1 MSDIDSSHGIAGG
14 TAGIVDHIT
23 PGAGPGSREH
33 DGRDAGDIDMARDG
47 VDLLFAS
54 IARRLCPEDALL
66 APDRDRLLWNAV
78 EYLRSHVGRLE
89 ARLDNRLKPRQ
100 HEQGEDRDADAG
112 DDDDAGDEEF
122 LKAEQAEATQRQIDV
137 LRAALDHAL
146 MRYGE
151 VVGRPWLVRHSS
163 LDMQGSELGL
173 GAQIDAEAFLEAR
186 GAWQPAEDTLTRVRE
201 AMEEQAEKRAKLRA
215 SALGREV
222 PEPLAELGLS
232 GSDTGENTAAA
243 LAGMFQALSLVYPDG
258 TQLQDERSAGAW
270 RLVRLFDATAEQASA
285 DAMKRMPDHPALPG
299 ESEAEAV
306 AAFDEGTRSFMR
318 RIEMLAR
325 ATDGAAA
332 LYLQTTEEDWE
343 RRDPTMTAA
352 GGPRTPAHAG
362 LTGEHYAA
370 THRIAQLGH
379 PSPLP
384 LDGPHVV
391 IAGGAELD
399 PETSREAVE
408 AALERLHERIPEMVL
423 HYAARLQ
430 DRGGKARRQGVD
442 PIVRRWATARG
453 VPLIPHPP
461 RWDAENGRYD
471 IHGRDDGWIAMKP
484 ELVVDFGG
492 GNAHRRFL
500 SLAERNGIPYR
511 SAGVRAP
518 SQALETGTRS
528 AAPDGSDPETAA
540 TDMAAQG
547 RHMLAA
553 SRESQAEVQGAA
565 DESRHDPDAQIAPA
579 AQPAPRN
586 YGTREACVFR
596 STRGQWGI
604 FSNFARLPGPIS
616 AADRDF
622 TTSEHLY
629 QASKFRQSPEVQA
642 RIAGARTPRDAA
654 KLGRDKGNEP
664 DADWNDRRIDAMRW
678 AIRMKRE
685 AHPELVDAALEKT
698 GDLPIVESST
708 KGDTFWGAQPE
719 GDRLVGRNVLGR
731 LWMELRQQ
739 IRDGDPGA
747 RASAWPDPLTP
758 APLSASASQ
767 SVESDV
773 PEPRA
778 ERNRAD
784 TEPRTLRW
792 AGIGARKTPEAV
804 LADMSGL
811 ARQMAGA
818 GFHLASGGAEGAD
831 AAFAAGTP
839 VGQRTIWL
847 PWEGYNKLRGPDCRT
862 LSPERMREC
871 LAIAEEHHPA
881 WHRCSDGVKKMHA
894 RNVAILLG
902 PDLDRPVDAV
912 VCWTAGG
919 REEGGTGEALR
930 IAASRGIPVL
940 NLGSMTMQAVQE
952 RLRQLQQAP
961 ASRQQQDRR
970 PDPAPTRTRETARTA
985 GEERRQRRDLR
996 RERAL
1001 TRIRGMLREF
1011 DITTLPRDALAELR
1025 AAGQA
1030 DRPDDER
1037 LHALTPDQLVDGL
1050 DRLNQQI
1057 EQLRA
1062 TMPASGGAVPEGRE
1076 SAIRIAAM
1084 EEAADRFHAVLADK
1098 TLAGMREEDSRD
1110 IRDGGPSLNTQD
1122 RKFAA
1127 DTQKQ
1132 VLAVMLSVWRL
1143 AREGPLATES
1153 NRLVSKAAGAFA
1165 AQHRW
1170 VDDILAAETRERS
1183 GLGLD
1188 HAPGSA
1194 EETAALAR
1202 GAADAGEAGEDYEYM
1217 RTAAEQQQKDDAY
1230 LALAVRARRLDLMT
1244 RTAETFSEAVRID
1257 MSREFRERDRL
1268 RTQHLDGAET
1278 PDAVR
1283 EREKELR
1290 AAHRQLIDSA
1300 FGNLETLCPVDH
1312 VSGEDRDRL
1321 LSRFAGVFRE
1331 LARELEAS
1339 VQRTVGK
1346 GKNADSF
1353 HRRQAAANYMRELV
1367 GYAEKELA
1375 RKTDRQA
1382 HVWTPRETQNAG
1394 EWLMDRLRRARD
1406 RRRAESLAPEGRH
1419 LAIVGGRSLGEEHGQ
1434 RIAQLLNH
1442 ERARNPGTP
1451 LVLHCI
1457 EQEGA
1462 GLHAAKWAAMH
1473 GVACVTHRP
1482 KRYSASQL
1490 RKRDALLLGVPP
1502 DTLWNFGADPDR
1514 DKAAHM
1520 LVESA
1525 RKAEHPIEIR
1535 NIESETDGL
1544 IVSETVIDPPL
1555 AVNREFKR
1563 IFAAWQEADNAGDD
1577 GALIYRPGIEEL
1589 QPDIDRILA
1598 TPHLTG
1604 DERSFLTNFKG
1615 ALDSESRVRDEID
1628 SAIQRGRKHL
1638 AQYEAL
1644 MERRGPHAE
1653 GTVLFDTDP
1662 DYRKWELHARQIVR
1676 TFENWFAIDDEQ
1688 RDHIDRRRLDLTDI
1702 AAELRAI
1709 RRTARSA
1716 ELPPH
1721 RVEIPLENEPGPV
1734 DQRLDPKRHAD
1745 LMERALL
1752 PEDERDAQAVAELAR
1767 WSRAWPKESLNLF
1780 RLYVD
1785 DAVQAGQKV
1794 SMHRLAYGLPPA
1806 LAAGMEHINREIWAR
1821 EAVAIGQRQQM
1832 RERGMGLSA

>member
-14 TAGIVDHIT
+14 TAEIIDHLT
-23 PGAGPGSREH
+23 PGAGPGYREH
-33 DGRDAGDIDMARDG
+33 DGRDAGDIGMARDG

-100 HEQGEDRDADAG
+100 TEQGEDRNADA
-112 DDDDAGDEEF
+112 DDDAGDEEF
-122 LKAEQAEATQRQIDV
+122 LKAEQAEATQRQIEV

-146 MRYGE
+146 MRYDE
-151 VVGRPWLVRHSS
+151 VMGRPWLVRHDS

-215 SALGREV
+215 SALGREA
-222 PEPLAELGLS
+222 PEPLAELVLS

-243 LAGMFQALSLVYPDG
+243 LAGMFQALHLVYPDG
-258 TQLQDERSAGAW
+258 TQLQDERAAGAW
-270 RLVRLFDATAEQASA
+270 RLVRLFDSAAEHLSV
-285 DAMKRMPDHPALPG
+285 DAMKRMPDHPALLG

-306 AAFDEGTRSFMR
+306 AAFDEGTRSLMR

-332 LYLQTTEEDWE
+332 LYRETTEEDWE

-370 THRIAQLGH
+370 THRAAALGH

-399 PETSREAVE
+399 PDASREAVE

-430 DRGGKARRQGVD
+430 DRGGKTRRQGVD
-442 PIVRRWATARG
+442 PIVRRWASARG
-453 VPLIPHPP
+453 IPLIPHPP

-484 ELVVDFGG
+484 ELIVDFGG

-500 SLAERNGIPYR
+500 SLARQG
-511 SAGVRAP
+511 GLDVRAIP
-518 SQALETGTRS
+518 SPARTQ
-528 AAPDGSDPETAA
+528 
-540 TDMAAQG
+540 AQG
-547 RHMLAA
+547 IATVAA
-553 SRESQAEVQGAA
+553 ARPREE
-565 DESRHDPDAQIAPA
+565 
-579 AQPAPRN
+579 
-586 YGTREACVFR
+586 
-596 STRGQWGI
+596 
-604 FSNFARLPGPIS
+604 
-616 AADRDF
+616 
-622 TTSEHLY
+622 
-629 QASKFRQSPEVQA
+629 QASE
-642 RIAGARTPRDAA
+642 
-654 KLGRDKGNEP
+654 
-664 DADWNDRRIDAMRW
+664 RR
-678 AIRMKRE
+678 
-685 AHPELVDAALEKT
+685 V
-698 GDLPIVESST
+698 
-708 KGDTFWGAQPE
+708 
-719 GDRLVGRNVLGR
+719 
-731 LWMELRQQ
+731 
-739 IRDGDPGA
+739 
-747 RASAWPDPLTP
+747 
-758 APLSASASQ
+758 
-767 SVESDV
+767 
-773 PEPRA
+773 
-778 ERNRAD
+778 
-784 TEPRTLRW
+784 LRW

-804 LADMSGL
+804 QADMTAL
-811 ARQMAGA
+811 ARQMADA
-818 GFHLASGGAEGAD
+818 RFHLASGGAKGAD
-831 AAFAAGTP
+831 AAFAVGTP
-839 VGQRTIWL
+839 VGQRTQWL
-847 PWEGYNKLRGPDCRT
+847 PWEGYNKLQGPDCRT

-871 LAIAEEHHPA
+871 LAIAEEHHAA

-902 PDLDRPVDAV
+902 PELDRPVDV
-912 VCWTAGG
+912 VLCWTPEG
-919 REEGGTGEALR
+919 RVEGGTGMALR

-940 NLGSMTMQAVQE
+940 NLGSMTVQAARE
-952 RLRQLQQAP
+952 RLRQLQQDSGLRREQGRSP
-961 ASRQQQDRR
+961 EPMPDRSRDK
-970 PDPAPTRTRETARTA
+970 APTP
-985 GEERRQRRDLR
+985 GDERRQRRELR

-1025 AAGQA
+1025 DAGQS
-1030 DRPDDER
+1030 DRPGDER
-1037 LHALTPDQLVDGL
+1037 LHALSADQLVDGL
-1050 DRLNQQI
+1050 DRLHGKI

-1062 TMPASGGAVPEGRE
+1062 DMPAGGAAVPEGRE
-1076 SAIRIAAM
+1076 TAMRIAAM

-1098 TLAGMREEDSRD
+1098 TLADMREEDTRD

-1143 AREGPLATES
+1143 AREGPLAMES

-1188 HAPGSA
+1188 HAPGSP

-1202 GAADAGEAGEDYEYM
+1202 GAADSGEAGEAYEYM
-1217 RTAAEQQQKDDAY
+1217 RTAAEQQQKDDGY
-1230 LALAVRARRLDLMT
+1230 LALAIRARRLDLMA
-1244 RTAETFSEAVRID
+1244 RTASTFSEAVRID
-1257 MSREFRERDRL
+1257 MRREYRERDRM

-1283 EREKELR
+1283 GREQELR
-1290 AAHRQLIDSA
+1290 AAHRQLIHSA
-1300 FGNLETLCPVDH
+1300 FANLETLCPVDH

-1339 VQRTVGK
+1339 VRRTVSK
-1346 GKNADSF
+1346 GKNADGF
-1353 HRRQAAANYMRELV
+1353 QRRQAAANYMRELV
-1367 GYAEKELA
+1367 GHAEGELA
-1375 RKTDRQA
+1375 GKTDRQA
-1382 HVWTPRETQNAG
+1382 HVWTPRKTENAG
-1394 EWLMDRLRRARD
+1394 EWLMERLSRARD
-1406 RRRAESLAPEGRH
+1406 RRRAESLAPQGRH

-1442 ERARNPGTP
+1442 ERARAPGTP

-1490 RKRDALLLGVPP
+1490 RKRDNLLLGVPP
-1502 DTLWNFGADPDR
+1502 DILWNFGADPDR
-1514 DKAAHM
+1514 DRAAHM
-1520 LVESA
+1520 LVENA
-1525 RKAEHPIEIR
+1525 RKAEHPIEIHDM
-1535 NIESETDGL
+1535 ESEPDSL

-1563 IFAAWQEADNAGDD
+1563 IFAAWQEADQAGDD

-1589 QPDIDRILA
+1589 RPDIDRILA

-1604 DERSFLTNFKG
+1604 DERNFLTNFKG

-1644 MERRGPHAE
+1644 IERRGPHTE

-1662 DYRKWELHARQIVR
+1662 DYRKWELHARQITR
-1676 TFENWFAIDDEQ
+1676 TFENWFAIDDEH

-1709 RRTARSA
+1709 RRTARSG

-1734 DQRLDPKRHAD
+1734 DQRLDPKRHVD

-1780 RLYVD
+1780 RIYVD
-1785 DAVQAGQKV
+1785 DAAQAGQKV
-1794 SMHRLAYGLPPA
+1794 STHRLAYGLPPA
-1806 LAAGMEHINREIWAR
+1806 LAAGMAHISQEIWAR